1 MAQLI
6 DSVSRNFGLKATA
19 GVVAVV
25 LWFTFNYFGATH
37 AGYSKTLEIPLVVR
51 GVASGLIAST
61 PVQRVSVELSGSRPE
76 IDAVGPADLSAYVDC
91 AGKQAGVYSLPV
103 NVIGQN
109 ADKVKTVQP
118 GQAIVAIDRYAF
130 RTVPVV
136 ARDARG
142 GPLTNATIVP
152 ATIQVAGAQSAV
164 AQVVAAELSVP
175 EPRALP
181 VGYSAELKPVP
192 VDSKME
198 PVVGAT
204 ALGVVRVTGPGQEEQ
219 RPK

>member
-1 MAQLI
+1 MALLI
-6 DSVSRNFGLKATA
+6 DLVSRNFGLKATA

-37 AGYSKTLEIPLVVR
+37 AGYSKTIETPLVVR
-51 GVASGLIAST
+51 GVSSGLIAST
-61 PVQRVSVELSGSRPE
+61 SVERVSVELSGSRPE
-76 IDAVGPADLSAYVDC
+76 IDAVAPADLSSYVDC
-91 AGKQAGVYSLPV
+91 AGKQAGVYSLTV

-136 ARDARG
+136 VRDAQG
-142 GPLTNATIVP
+142 GPLANATVMP

-164 AQVVAAELSVP
+164 AQVVAAELNVA

-181 VGYSAELKPVP
+181 MGYSAELKPVP
-192 VDSKME
+192 VDAKME
-198 PVVGAT
+198 TVGGVT
-204 ALGVVRVTGPGQEEQ
+204 ALGVVRVTGPSQPEQ